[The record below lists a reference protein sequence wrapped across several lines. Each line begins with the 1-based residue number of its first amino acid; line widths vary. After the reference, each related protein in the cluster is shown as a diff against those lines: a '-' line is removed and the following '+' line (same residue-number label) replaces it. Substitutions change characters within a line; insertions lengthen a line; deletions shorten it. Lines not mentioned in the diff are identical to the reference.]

1 MRRAREPRER
11 RPPLERRRGGGGGGG
26 AAAAAEGDG
35 DDGSRRESMTSQRRW
50 LSTLTAAL
58 SDLSPRSSR
67 SASARSSRSASPRSS
82 VGGGPDFEAIPR
94 DEAAPPPGYRASSSD
109 PHDPVALRI

>member
-1 MRRAREPRER
+1 
-11 RPPLERRRGGGGGGG
+11 
-26 AAAAAEGDG
+26 
-35 DDGSRRESMTSQRRW
+35 MTSQRRW

-94 DEAAPPPGYRASSSD
+94 DEAAPPPGGSD
-109 PHDPVALRI
+109 PHGRLKLHLL